1 MKVNRVEAAVGQTAV
16 SAFRGAWG
24 ARCTVRLPEM
34 GGFPEAVRRARC
46 PQRAAARS
54 GPLREERI
62 AASLRSW
69 Q

>member
-24 ARCTVRLPEM
+24 ARCTGRLPEM
-34 GGFPEAVRRARC
+34 GGFPEAVRRA
-46 PQRAAARS
+46 AALS